1 MLMHQ
6 RLTAWHQAVIQIM
19 AVCGRGSR
27 PRRNACC
34 ALLDV
39 GTPTTLSGP
48 VMRVGQHPRNQV
60 KLDLRNAFRPKAF
73 FFVRDAPI
81 ERAPTWSR
89 HAASRS
95 ETPVERR
102 ECARPVRNHA
112 GSVANRTGRQRPE
125 KAGKPKS
132 KSRERE
138 VSRKTSRRCAPLG
151 FPDRRPNPKVKTRVP
166 ALRTGPVL
174 RPDGLVPT
182 GLPAYAG
189 NIRPSAG
196 TRVS

>member
-1 MLMHQ
+1 MLFAF
-6 RLTAWHQAVIQIM
+6 L
-19 AVCGRGSR
+19 
-27 PRRNACC
+27 PRRCACC
-34 ALLDV
+34 APLDV
-39 GTPTTLSGP
+39 GSPPPCSRP
-48 VMRVGQHPRNQV
+48 IRRVRQHSRNQV
-60 KLDLRNAFRPKAF
+60 QFDVRNAFRPKAF
-73 FFVRDAPI
+73 FFVRDPTI

-89 HAASRS
+89 HAASGS

-102 ECARPVRNHA
+102 EHARPVRNHA
-112 GSVANRTGRQRPE
+112 RSVATRTGRQRPE